1 MVVAIAVQGRQDYD
15 QWVTSYSV
23 KYGNDGVR
31 FTNYGSGRRGV
42 RLHQSFFGV
51 FNPAHPNI
59 SMHTLHTVLFILPE
73 VLTRRVWLTV
83 KSFPSWW
90 SFALFSWPQ
99 YLIHGW
105 NCKEKIRS
113 QSLSLRIKNLFNITM
128 FCFSLPLIIKT
139 SMWSFSLVDG

>member
-42 RLHQSFFGV
+42 RLNQSFFGE

-59 SMHTLHTVLFILPE
+59 SMHILHTVLFILPE
-73 VLTRRVWLTV
+73 VLTRRV
-83 KSFPSWW
+83 
-90 SFALFSWPQ
+90 
-99 YLIHGW
+99 
-105 NCKEKIRS
+105 
-113 QSLSLRIKNLFNITM
+113 
-128 FCFSLPLIIKT
+128 
-139 SMWSFSLVDG
+139 

>member
-51 FNPAHPNI
+51 FNPAQTKH
-59 SMHTLHTVLFILPE
+59 
-73 VLTRRVWLTV
+73 
-83 KSFPSWW
+83 
-90 SFALFSWPQ
+90 Q
-99 YLIHGW
+99 YAYSPY
-105 NCKEKIRS
+105 C
-113 QSLSLRIKNLFNITM
+113 SLYIA
-128 FCFSLPLIIKT
+128 
-139 SMWSFSLVDG
+139 